1 MDLNLSNTVEVL
13 DGIDDLY
20 LVRLGIILEWEVI
33 KMFEGDS
40 GEITDSHVESGINQ
54 TA

>member
-1 MDLNLSNTVEVL
+1 MDLNLSNTVVVH